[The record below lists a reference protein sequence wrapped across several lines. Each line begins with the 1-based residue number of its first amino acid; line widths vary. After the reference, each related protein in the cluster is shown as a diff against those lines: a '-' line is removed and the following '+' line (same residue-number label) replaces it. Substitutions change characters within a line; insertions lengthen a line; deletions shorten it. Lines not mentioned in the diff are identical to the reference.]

1 MLKKRIIPKLLLQ
14 NGRTVKGKQFVELRD
29 TGHPVTNA
37 RIYDAQG
44 ADELVFLDIEA
55 SKENRGLLFDIIAK
69 TAEEV
74 FMPFGVGGGVK
85 SVDDI
90 RNLLLAGADKV
101 VINTAAVDDLQLI
114 EDGAK
119 IFGAQCIVVSIDF
132 RRHTDFY
139 QVYTHG
145 GTEARDLD
153 VLTHAKRVVERG
165 AGELLLTS
173 IDRDGTMEGYD
184 LEITRMVT
192 ETVNVPVIASGGAG
206 NLHHLVKA
214 IVDGKASAVAVGSLF
229 HFTDQS
235 PIKARAFMKVAG
247 VDVRA

>member
-1 MLKKRIIPKLLLQ
+1 MLKKRIIPKLLLRS
-14 NGRTVKGKQFVELRD
+14 GRNVKGKQFVELRD
-29 TGHPVTNA
+29 TGFPVTNA
-37 RIYDAQG
+37 RIYDSQG

-74 FMPFGVGGGVK
+74 FMPFGVGGGIK
-85 SVDDI
+85 TVDDI

-101 VINTAAVDDLQLI
+101 VINTAAVDDLDLI
-114 EDGAK
+114 EAGAH

-132 RRHTDFY
+132 RKQNDFY

-145 GTEARDLD
+145 GTVARDLD
-153 VLTHAKRVVERG
+153 VLTHALKVVERG
-165 AGELLLTS
+165 AGEILLTS
-173 IDRDGTMEGYD
+173 IDRDGTMSGYD
-184 LEITRMVT
+184 LEITRQVA
-192 ETVNVPVIASGGAG
+192 ESVNVPVIASGGAG
-206 NLHHLVKA
+206 NLQHLVDA
-214 IVDGKASAVAVGSLF
+214 INNGKASAVAVGSLF